1 MSEIGAR
8 TLVFSCLSVIRACPS
23 SQKLDPVR
31 GLFSGMTDGRLAL
44 TICCHHDTMM
54 RTTTIRANPNY
65 ICNTTISLLIKK
77 ETSIEVVR
85 IIQDRK
91 NNDEREEPS
100 LWTVQ
105 NKCTTKHHAT
115 TNRVRYHNDNTLHY
129 LHLSTYLPLGKRVG
143 RQCQCAI
150 NSRSMFRST
159 PLMVRFDDCGVTVQ
173 RTSEP

>member
-44 TICCHHDTMM
+44 TICCHHDVTM
-54 RTTTIRANPNY
+54 RTTTIRAHPNY

-85 IIQDRK
+85 IIKNRK
-91 NNDEREEPS
+91 NSDEGEEPS
-100 LWTVQ
+100 SSTVR
-105 NKCTTKHHAT
+105 NKCTTTRHAT
-115 TNRVRYHNDNTLHY
+115 TNRVRYHNDNTLHKF
-129 LHLSTYLPLGKRVG
+129 H
-143 RQCQCAI
+143 
-150 NSRSMFRST
+150 
-159 PLMVRFDDCGVTVQ
+159 
-173 RTSEP
+173 